1 MPEKAES
8 PSLERRFR
16 IATGKARILPSF
28 LVIGAQR
35 GGTTSLFAY
44 LRAHPEVA
52 DPAGGEPRLG
62 NTTKELHFF
71 DSWYEEGL
79 GWYRSF
85 FPLAPARQL
94 ARLRGSTLVAGESTP
109 YYLYHPLV
117 PGRVATAIPE
127 VKLIALLRDPIER
140 AYSHYQ
146 LMRRI
151 EREPL
156 SFEEAIAAEDE
167 RLAKI
172 GESFER
178 AHETDAGREGLF
190 HHRHHSYLDR
200 GLYAEQLER
209 WYAHFPREQ
218 ILVIRTEDM
227 QADSAEIY
235 GQVLDFLGL
244 SPWSPGN
251 FVRRNRA
258 KYAPIDPE
266 LRRSLEERFVEPNGR
281 LAELL
286 GRDFGWAS
294 PSEAEQPAPNSRA

>member
-1 MPEKAES
+1 MLEKAKS
-8 PSLERRFR
+8 PSLARRFR
-16 IATGKARILPSF
+16 VATGRVRILPSF

-44 LRAHPEVA
+44 LRAHPAVA
-52 DPAGGEPRLG
+52 DAAGGDPRLG

-71 DSWYEEGL
+71 DTWYGEGL
-79 GWYRSF
+79 NWYRSF
-85 FPLAPARQL
+85 FPLLPTTEL
-94 ARLRGSTLVAGESTP
+94 ARLRGSNVVAGESTP
-109 YYLYHPLV
+109 YYLYHPLA
-117 PGRVATAIPE
+117 PQRAAKAIPDT
-127 VKLIALLRDPIER
+127 KLIALLRDPIER

-151 EREPL
+151 NREDL
-156 SFEEAIAAEDE
+156 SFEEAVAAEDE

-172 GESFER
+172 GDSFER
-178 AHETDAGREGLF
+178 AHETETGREGLF

-218 ILVIRTEDM
+218 ILVIRSEDM
-227 QADSAEIY
+227 QADPRAIY
-235 GQVLDFLGL
+235 SQVLDFLGL
-244 SPWSPGN
+244 SAWSPGN

-266 LRRSLEERFVEPNGR
+266 LRRSLEERFVEPNRR

-294 PSEAEQPAPNSRA
+294 PTEGEQPAPSSPA